1 MSDELRV
8 ERVDDLDHLRD
19 EWDRLAEASGNLF
32 ATFEWAS
39 AWWGHAAG
47 ARESLLLGACRS
59 PDGSTVGL
67 VPLAVDRHRRLEI
80 ARLVGHGPADRLAP
94 ICAPGDREAVAEA
107 THALLAESGADLF
120 IGEQMPAEEGWSSL
134 LGARVLEL
142 EASPVISI
150 AGLDWEGFLAARS
163 RNFRQQVRRHERRLA
178 ERGELRFRLSDPGRL
193 QQDLETLFALHEAR
207 WSDGGSQAFSE
218 PLRAL
223 HREFAPAAQSRGWLR
238 LWVLE
243 LDGAPLAAW
252 YGFRFGGAEWFYQ
265 SGRRPEADHVG
276 STLLAH
282 TVRAAIE
289 DGTTEYRL
297 LRGDE
302 PYKARFADHDPG
314 LETIALPL
322 TVRGRAYLAARAARS
337 TAGRLRGRLAARAEG

>member
-1 MSDELRV
+1 VSDELLV
-8 ERVDDLDHLRD
+8 ERVDALERVRD

-32 ATFEWAS
+32 ATFEWAA
-39 AWWGHAAG
+39 AWWGHAAAAG
-47 ARESLLLGACRS
+47 ESLLLGACRR
-59 PDGSTVGL
+59 PDGSTVAL
-67 VPLAVDRHRRLEI
+67 VPLVVERHRRLEI
-80 ARLVGHGPADRLAP
+80 ARLVGHGPSDRLAP
-94 ICAPGDREAVAEA
+94 ICAPEDREAVAQA
-107 THALLAESGADLF
+107 TRALLAGCGADLF

-134 LGARVLEL
+134 LDARVLEL
-142 EASPVISI
+142 EASPVIAI
-150 AGLDWEGFLAARS
+150 AGLDWEGFLAGRS

-178 ERGELRFRLSDPGRL
+178 ERGELRFRLSDPDRL
-193 QQDLETLFALHEAR
+193 REDLETLFVLHEAR

-218 PLRAL
+218 ALRAMHL
-223 HREFAPAAQSRGWLR
+223 QFAPAAQSRGWLR

-243 LDGAPLAAW
+243 LDGTPLAAW

-265 SGRRPEADHVG
+265 SGRRPDADHVG

-289 DGTTEYRL
+289 DGLSEYRL

-302 PYKARFADHDPG
+302 PYKARFADQDPG

-337 TAGRLRGRLAARAEG
+337 TASRLRGRLAGRAQG